1 MSLQDKKLFTLQ
13 VLSFLKI
20 IMEISSHMLENIYIF
35 RTPKVETPDPIWH

>member
-1 MSLQDKKLFTLQ
+1 MFLQNKKFFTLQ

-20 IMEISSHMLENIYIF
+20 IMQISSHMLENNYKF